1 MKLKKLFCLLA
12 VAGASFSSLGS
23 ESVIHFLSG
32 NYTIA
37 GTLTLPDNVK
47 NPPAVLVLHGF
58 TGERNGQ
65 KTPYFLDGYLR
76 YASQKWAEDGI
87 ASLRIDFMGSG
98 DSSGD
103 FADTTLESQIKE
115 AKEAL
120 TYLKDTGQVNPRK
133 ISLLGH
139 SQGGIVASA
148 VAASP
153 PFPLSS
159 VILWNPGIN
168 PPAAYTAIFGEK
180 VFNEGLSKGNQIY
193 VARRR
198 EDNFTIPLR
207 GNFFESLYRITP
219 AAEISRYKGP
229 LMLAIGLKDAY
240 VTPQPASANALLK
253 YHPGYH
259 ELWSRNIDHGFDISE
274 TDKSYKELLN
284 DTARFIKAH

>member
-1 MKLKKLFCLLA
+1 MKLKKLFLLL
-12 VAGASFSSLGS
+12 VTTGATFSALGGES
-23 ESVIHFLSG
+23 EIHFTSG
-32 NYTIA
+32 SNTIT

-47 NPPAVLVLHGF
+47 NPPAVLILHGF
-58 TGERNGQ
+58 TGERNGE
-65 KTPYFLDGYLR
+65 KTPYFREGYLR
-76 YASQKWAEDGI
+76 YASQQLAEDGI

-103 FADTTLESQIKE
+103 FADTTLESQIE
-115 AKEAL
+115 EVKEAL
-120 TYLKDTGQVNPRK
+120 KYLSNSGQVNRRK

-168 PPAAYTAIFGEK
+168 PPAAYAAIFGEK
-180 VFNEGLSKGNQIY
+180 VFNEGLSKGNQVY

-198 EDNFTIPLR
+198 EDNFVIPLR

-229 LMLAIGLKDAY
+229 LLLAIGLQDAY
-240 VTPQPASANALLK
+240 ITPQPASAKALLK

-259 ELWSRNIDHGFDISE
+259 ELWSRNVDHGFDISK
-274 TDKSYKELLN
+274 TDKSYKELLD
-284 DTARFIKAH
+284 DTARFIRAH